1 MSRSRS
7 TAVVPGNHDGVHA
20 GHRALI
26 AAARLRADALGLDVV
41 AMTFDP
47 HPLAVLAPERAPL
60 PITTLARRTEL
71 LREAGCD
78 DVHVAR
84 FDAAYAAQS
93 PEHWVDQNL
102 VEQLSARVVV
112 VGSDF
117 QFGAKRAG
125 NVARL
130 RELGTSRGFEVVEVG
145 PVLLGERVSSTRIRD
160 ALRTGDVA
168 TATSMLGRVHEVDG
182 TVVTGHRRGRTIGFP
197 TANLDCDRVLM
208 PADGVY
214 AVIARV
220 LDRPGILRGVANLG
234 TRPTFAAGR
243 SVEAHLFDF
252 DGDLYG
258 ARLRV
263 GFVARLRGE
272 QKFDGVDALRA
283 QIARDADT
291 ARSLLEREDPT
302 WHAI

>member
-1 MSRSRS
+1 MTTVPS
-7 TAVVPGNHDGVHA
+7 TSCTLPSIEVAV
-20 GHRALI
+20 
-26 AAARLRADALGLDVV
+26 
-41 AMTFDP
+41 
-47 HPLAVLAPERAPL
+47 
-60 PITTLARRTEL
+60 
-71 LREAGCD
+71 
-78 DVHVAR
+78 
-84 FDAAYAAQS
+84 
-93 PEHWVDQNL
+93 
-102 VEQLSARVVV
+102 
-112 VGSDF
+112 
-117 QFGAKRAG
+117 
-125 NVARL
+125 
-130 RELGTSRGFEVVEVG
+130 
-145 PVLLGERVSSTRIRD
+145 
-160 ALRTGDVA
+160 
-168 TATSMLGRVHEVDG
+168 ATSMLGRVHEVDG

-197 TANLDCDRVLM
+197 TANLDCVRVLM

-258 ARLRV
+258 ARLRI